1 MNHTNTSTTP
11 LSSTNSY
18 SLQVD
23 FKVHSRSPHIS
34 FQKNHKAIPLY
45 KGRALV
51 SLMEPSPSS
60 TPSSSSSSFAH
71 NSPSSAE
78 EHIRLVAVSSL
89 LSEALYFDSQMNS
102 YTRVRF
108 EPTTAEQKGHQI
120 SVYPSPVEF
129 NSLLKSILDTNH
141 YIPEQVPIY
150 DEAADRLCPVEYFDR
165 YVVFFEHS
173 HYLLCMK
180 KEKDT
185 TASSVSPRLLSMNG
199 VARTRKNSLMNLKYI
214 IGQEFTVDIASM
226 SLRRGELGQLN
237 NARTRGG
244 SNLNRSSRNDNG
256 NNIMSLYTESPLIQE
271 ELKAM
276 KTQSTSES
284 LNRISRAGV
293 LEASPQLEDYFP
305 KTKVQLVEK
314 SSSEKGLLQSEQ
326 YTSPAKS
333 YFFHL
338 DSIACLLPWLK
349 DSKKCSQ
356 QNSMR
361 EQRALDE
368 SKRKVCVFLHGA
380 GQWPSDITPS
390 EVVKNVIIYA
400 HSMGNLILAAA
411 IKNGVCSLDKE
422 SVSWYDLMG
431 PLRGSP
437 AANMLDTVCAQDDWN
452 VKRILAAKGGYCMSD
467 SMKMYPTYESLHT
480 NYSGLSDIQK
490 VAKEYITGQ
499 MCGTSSYGL
508 NSMYSAP
515 LELLSKLVNYGELN
529 DGLVPYSSCVVDKD
543 APFSESYED
552 TFYRTAANHVDGTWA
567 MSLHNDTTTWIT
579 NNSMTFFMVKKV
591 LLYLIFFLFEV
602 NNWVDFN

>member
-1 MNHTNTSTTP
+1 MNQTLIIMSRVRSTHLALLVVFQLLLSITTLFHAVPLVHAATSSSIHNFQSHHYELHALLRKTRGWLKHPLMNHTNTSTTP

-380 GQWPSDITPS
+380 GQWPSDS
-390 EVVKNVIIYA
+390 KYFVLK
-400 HSMGNLILAAA
+400 
-411 IKNGVCSLDKE
+411 
-422 SVSWYDLMG
+422 
-431 PLRGSP
+431 
-437 AANMLDTVCAQDDWN
+437 
-452 VKRILAAKGGYCMSD
+452 
-467 SMKMYPTYESLHT
+467 
-480 NYSGLSDIQK
+480 
-490 VAKEYITGQ
+490 
-499 MCGTSSYGL
+499 
-508 NSMYSAP
+508 SA
-515 LELLSKLVNYGELN
+515 
-529 DGLVPYSSCVVDKD
+529 
-543 APFSESYED
+543 
-552 TFYRTAANHVDGTWA
+552 TFQAY
-567 MSLHNDTTTWIT
+567 
-579 NNSMTFFMVKKV
+579 KC
-591 LLYLIFFLFEV
+591 
-602 NNWVDFN
+602 